1 MNSYREKDRKRF
13 VNNITIK
20 DMFVRRKSE
29 MFAMTDSEELKKS
42 HINKIR
48 CENALLNFLK
58 KHLMYDEFEIAERY
72 INSLTK
78 CEANVLNHWYRRFYH
93 RGFKDGMNFESWGV
107 DADAR
112 ERFETEKIN

>member
-1 MNSYREKDRKRF
+1 MNKYVERDRKRF
-13 VNNITIK
+13 MNNITLAE
-20 DMFVRRKSE
+20 MFVRRKKELFS
-29 MFAMTDSEELKKS
+29 MADSEALKKS

-58 KHLMYDEFEIAERY
+58 KKLMYDEFEIAEGY

-78 CEANVLNHWYRRFYH
+78 CDGNVLEHWYRRFYH

-107 DADAR
+107 DVNAR
-112 ERFETEKIN
+112 ERFETEEID

>member
-1 MNSYREKDRKRF
+1 MNKYVERDRKRF
-13 VNNITIK
+13 MNNITLAEI
-20 DMFVRRKSE
+20 FVRRFS
-29 MFAMTDSEELKKS
+29 MADSEALKKS

-58 KHLMYDEFEIAERY
+58 KKLTYDEFEMAENY

-78 CEANVLNHWYRRFYH
+78 CESEVLNHWYRRFYH

-107 DADAR
+107 DVNAR
-112 ERFETEKIN
+112 ERFETEEID

>member
-1 MNSYREKDRKRF
+1 MDRYRQKNRQKF
-13 VNNITIK
+13 MNNITLAE
-20 DMFVRRKSE
+20 MFVRRKKE
-29 MFAMTDSEELKKS
+29 MFSMADNEELKKS

-58 KHLMYDEFEIAERY
+58 KKLMYDEFEMAENY

-78 CEANVLNHWYRRFYH
+78 CEAKVLEHWYRRFYQ

-107 DADAR
+107 DVDAR
-112 ERFETEKIN
+112 QRFETEEID